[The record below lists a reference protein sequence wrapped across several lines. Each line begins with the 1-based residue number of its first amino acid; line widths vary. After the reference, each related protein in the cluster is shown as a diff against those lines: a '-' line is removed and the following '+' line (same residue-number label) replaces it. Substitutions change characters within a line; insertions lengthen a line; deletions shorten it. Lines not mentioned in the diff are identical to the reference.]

1 MSAARIDVK
10 ERLRD
15 RIDKRTQANPMPPG
29 QLDPL
34 VLDLRM
40 ALTQIEALEH
50 RVEYT
55 INNTVTR
62 RDHYRIAAMQS
73 LMLRYENLDPNVE
86 LVRQVDELV
95 DVMLGVENDL

>member
-29 QLDPL
+29 QLDPM

-40 ALTQIEALEH
+40 ALKQIETLEH
-50 RVEYT
+50 RVAYT
-55 INNTVTR
+55 IANTVTR

-73 LMLRYENLDPNVE
+73 LMLRYDNLDPGAE
-86 LVRQVDELV
+86 LARQVDELV
-95 DVMLGVENDL
+95 DAMLGVESDL